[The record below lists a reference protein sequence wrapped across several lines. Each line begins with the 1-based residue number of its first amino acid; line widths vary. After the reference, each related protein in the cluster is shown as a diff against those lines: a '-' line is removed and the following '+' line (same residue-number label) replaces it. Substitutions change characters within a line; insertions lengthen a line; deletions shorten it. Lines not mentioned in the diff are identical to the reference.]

1 MMAEVNFYTH
11 LALSSLLCLAKENPD
26 KSKII
31 ADTMQNILDMDRK
44 IRESGNYPG
53 NQFDN
58 MTGSINL

>member
-1 MMAEVNFYTH
+1 MAEVNGYTH

-44 IRESGNYPG
+44 IRDLGDYPG

-58 MTGSINL
+58 MTGSTNL